1 MRFLV
6 VYLLENISLM
16 LKALVLMQRSW
27 YFYSQSIGYKSWLKD
42 RWHTCSSQT
51 ARDRAGMWSLE
62 VQLKC
67 NNLCSHLDPAL
78 QFGCDLPTCVHVPFW
93 KVTMSFAYPVCIK
106 RGRVSGA
113 VCVQINPEQWKSEN
127 ISGGSREQCGA
138 VSCWYFLQGCFCLV
152 GQWGVLGLFRE
163 VRLQCRQLPSA
174 L

>member
-1 MRFLV
+1 MDVARVHAEVDSPSHCRKHEQLFPLGTAPACRRVEVTSQKCLLKRFLV

-67 NNLCSHLDPAL
+67 NNLCSHLDSAL

-113 VCVQINPEQWKSEN
+113 MCV
-127 ISGGSREQCGA
+127 
-138 VSCWYFLQGCFCLV
+138 
-152 GQWGVLGLFRE
+152 FR
-163 VRLQCRQLPSA
+163 
-174 L
+174 